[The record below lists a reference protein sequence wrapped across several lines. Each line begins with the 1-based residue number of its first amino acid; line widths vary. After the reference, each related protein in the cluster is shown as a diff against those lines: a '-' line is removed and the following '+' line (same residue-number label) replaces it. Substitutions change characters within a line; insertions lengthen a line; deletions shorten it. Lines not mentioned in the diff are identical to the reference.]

1 MTSTLQELKISLHS
15 LSYQIQIEIY
25 LPLFGR
31 HIHLAFDL
39 AHTSPFSL
47 ISFHVLLQ
55 MLGFSPPPP
64 QRLFLFRSVPDNN
77 NNKKSLTNL

>member
-39 AHTSPFSL
+39 AHTSPFSHFFPRL
-47 ISFHVLLQ
+47 ASNAWILTPSTPKIIPISF
-55 MLGFSPPPP
+55 SS
-64 QRLFLFRSVPDNN
+64 R
-77 NNKKSLTNL
+77 